1 MSNQTQYSDIEQ
13 AQQQEIDNCFAYMQG
28 VWIPREIWLDKSL
41 TLVQKCFLVEIKNLS
56 RDGHDC
62 YASNQHFADFLQVS
76 KSSVSRSLSD
86 LIARGY
92 VKSVVQRIDKSPGT
106 IRYLKVDFG
115 NLRKFKPEPEGASHD
130 DNPHQK
136 INKNFES
143 VDGGLVKETRGY
155 LQNNKRVRQI
165 DAQSNNNKSNSK
177 NNNNN
182 ILSSSAND
190 DATPAEQTEL
200 LSSQPKK
207 PTANLSQ
214 RDQTKATSDK
224 QELYQAVID
233 YLNQYTGKHYRS
245 TTKATQRLINGR
257 VKEGAT
263 LADFK
268 HVITVKC
275 RQWQGTSMQQYL
287 RPSTLFSPQHF
298 EEYAQE
304 PLQDLPV
311 KNGRK
316 VIEKLPEWAQQP
328 AATQPSV
335 QAASTNDKDKARLA
349 KERKA
354 LLAQLRPAQ

>member
-1 MSNQTQYSDIEQ
+1 MSNFMKSGYFTVTPQVL
-13 AQQQEIDNCFAYMQG
+13 AQDDRLSWKARGIFLYLASMPDGWDFYMDEIVKHSPGGKRALTSGIRELENYGYLTREMQHG
-28 VWIPREIWLDKSL
+28 EHGKFGNMIWVLHTEPTERPEKPKETPKEKVEVPERPANQHSHRQIQNSVNGKTPSTAKCVQRKTRL
-41 TLVQKCFLVEIKNLS
+41 THNAPLQKNHSIKEPVQKN
-56 RDGHDC
+56 
-62 YASNQHFADFLQVS
+62 N
-76 KSSVSRSLSD
+76 
-86 LIARGY
+86 
-92 VKSVVQRIDKSPGT
+92 
-106 IRYLKVDFG
+106 
-115 NLRKFKPEPEGASHD
+115 
-130 DNPHQK
+130 
-136 INKNFES
+136 
-143 VDGGLVKETRGY
+143 
-155 LQNNKRVRQI
+155 QNNL
-165 DAQSNNNKSNSK
+165 
-177 NNNNN
+177 
-182 ILSSSAND
+182 LSSSAND

>member
-1 MSNQTQYSDIEQ
+1 MKSGYFTVTPQILAQDDRLSWKARGIFLYLASMPDGWDFYMDEIVKHSPGGKRALTSGIRELENYGYLTREMQHGEHGKFGNMIWVLHTEPTERPERSNKTQE
-13 AQQQEIDNCFAYMQG
+13 E
-28 VWIPREIWLDKSL
+28 DKNNGDEEVEVPESPANQHSHRQVQNSVNGKTPSTAKCVQRKTRL
-41 TLVQKCFLVEIKNLS
+41 THNAPLQKNHSIKEPVQKN
-56 RDGHDC
+56 
-62 YASNQHFADFLQVS
+62 N
-76 KSSVSRSLSD
+76 
-86 LIARGY
+86 
-92 VKSVVQRIDKSPGT
+92 
-106 IRYLKVDFG
+106 
-115 NLRKFKPEPEGASHD
+115 
-130 DNPHQK
+130 
-136 INKNFES
+136 
-143 VDGGLVKETRGY
+143 
-155 LQNNKRVRQI
+155 QNNL
-165 DAQSNNNKSNSK
+165 
-177 NNNNN
+177 
-182 ILSSSAND
+182 LSSSPN

-200 LSSQPKK
+200 LSSQPKQQ
-207 PTANLSQ
+207 PAPSQ

-233 YLNQYTGKHYRS
+233 YLNQHTGKHYRS

-268 HVITVKC
+268 HVIMVKC

-328 AATQPSV
+328 SATQPSA
-335 QAASTNDKDKARLA
+335 QTTSTNSKDKARLA